1 MHIVVTGF
9 GLILLVLATPG
20 LMELSLLTL
29 FSLRRRPHRKQ
40 ADIDGQAKAVTV
52 VIPAH
57 NEASNLSP
65 TLVSALASLAHAQAL
80 SHQPHRIVVI
90 ADNCTDNT
98 ADIARAHG
106 VAVLERH
113 DTSARGK
120 GHALHFAF
128 TALADDASAGFVVID
143 ADTRMPTD
151 FIHHA
156 ARALGAGM
164 ACFQAS
170 YRVLNADDSLRTK
183 WMQLALTGFNHLRL
197 IARERLGLSVG
208 ILGNGFGLS
217 KAALQSVP
225 YTASSVVEDLEYHL
239 RLVQAGLRV
248 RYLADAEVRAE
259 MPVQAEAAG
268 TQRARWEGG
277 RFQMIRQHSLS
288 LAIDVLRGRWRLL
301 EPLLELLLLP
311 LAYQVMLFALLA
323 LWPWPPTQAVGLT
336 GLLMVALHV
345 LSAARQSG
353 VPGIFGVLLQL
364 PLYVFWKLARLGGIL
379 RLSGNKDATWERTRR
394 LAEDVQPARHD
405 VDLSIV
411 IVSFN
416 TRHLLDECLASVARN
431 RGDLRLQV
439 IVVDNASR
447 DGSADYLAEHH
458 PDVEL
463 VRSDINLG
471 FGPANNVGFARVRG
485 KYTVLLNTDAFLDDG
500 VLAHSWQ
507 LMEADTSIGL
517 LGALLI
523 GRDGVRQPSARLFPS
538 LLNDF
543 LTLSGLAWRFPQ
555 SRFFGRFDRTWAD
568 PQVAADVDWVPG
580 AFSVIRSDLLQRL
593 NGFDTRFFLYYE
605 EVDLCRRIRASGAR
619 IRYEPALRVV
629 HIGGE
634 SSKSI
639 KRLSL
644 SSSGSQLTL
653 WRMRA
658 GLLYYRKHHGWIG
671 AWLIRQMEARWHQLR
686 ALKPGQDEARQE
698 ESRAICTLMQ
708 QAWRET
714 NGGRASPPQPW

>member
-1 MHIVVTGF
+1 MHTVVTGL
-9 GLILLVLATPG
+9 GLILLALAIPG
-20 LMELSLLTL
+20 LIELSLLTL
-29 FSLRRRPHRKQ
+29 FSLWRSR
-40 ADIDGQAKAVTV
+40 ATGLSAATAKAVTV

-57 NEASNLSP
+57 NEEANLAP
-65 TLVSALASLAHAQAL
+65 TLTSALASLAEARAATGL
-80 SHQPHRIVVI
+80 PHRIVVI
-90 ADNCTDNT
+90 ADNCNDAT
-98 ADIARAHG
+98 ASIARAHG
-106 VAVLERH
+106 VDVLERH

-120 GHALHFAF
+120 GYALNFAF

-143 ADTRMPTD
+143 ADTRVPSD
-151 FIHHA
+151 FISQASA
-156 ARALGAGM
+156 AFGSGM
-164 ACFQAS
+164 DCFQAS
-170 YRVLNADDSLRTK
+170 YRVLNADDSVRTK

-197 IARERLGLSVG
+197 IARERLGFSVG

-217 KAALQSVP
+217 KAALERVP

-248 RYLADAEVRAE
+248 RHLAGAEVRAE
-259 MPVQAEAAG
+259 MPVQADAAG

-288 LAIDVLRGRWRLL
+288 LALAVLRGRLRLL

-311 LAYQVMLFALLA
+311 LAYQLMLFLLLA
-323 LWPWPPTQAVGLT
+323 LWPWPPTQVVGLA
-336 GLLMVALHV
+336 GLAMIALHV
-345 LSAARQSG
+345 LSAARQSE

-379 RLSGNKDATWERTRR
+379 RLSGDKDAAWERTRR
-394 LAEDVQPARHD
+394 LAEDAPNTRHD
-405 VDLSIV
+405 FDMSIV

-416 TRHLLDECLASVARN
+416 TKHLLDECLVSVEHN

-447 DGSADYLAEHH
+447 DGSADFLAENH
-458 PDVEL
+458 PGVEL
-463 VRSDINLG
+463 IRSSVNLG
-471 FGPANNVGFARVRG
+471 FGPANNVGFAQARG

-500 VLAHSWQ
+500 VLARSWQ
-507 LMEADTSIGL
+507 LMEADAGIGL

-523 GRDGVRQPSARLFPS
+523 GRDGVRQPSARMFPS

-543 LTLSGLAWRFPQ
+543 LTLSGLAWRYPQ

-568 PQVAADVDWVPG
+568 PQDAADVDWVPG

-593 NGFDTRFFLYYE
+593 QGFDTRFFLYYE
-605 EVDLCRRIRASGAR
+605 EVDLCRRIQASGAR

-644 SSSGSQLTL
+644 SSSGNQLTL

-658 GLLYYRKHHGWIG
+658 GLMYYRKHHGWIG
-671 AWLIRQMEARWHQLR
+671 AWLIRQMESRWHQLR
-686 ALKPGQDEARQE
+686 ALKPGQDPARQE
-698 ESRAICTLMQ
+698 ESQVVCTLMQ
-708 QAWRET
+708 QAWQET
-714 NGGRASPPQPW
+714 DAGRSSPPQPW